1 MTFQQKRQIEQLALQ
16 HNLTIDTGFGMI
28 KIIDDIFKKI
38 SLENNQEN
46 RQIVAEIVVNQL
58 IEFVANLIEEE
69 STYDLGMINFN

>member
-58 IEFVANLIEEE
+58 IETVANLIEEE
-69 STYDLGMINFN
+69 STYDLSMINFN